1 MKRFSCAANVHDMF
15 VPRNAL
21 VTSSH
26 ELPSDTIFAEI
37 SLDVF
42 HISYHKPRRSWK
54 ISSHDTREHIS
65 SFGLVFIHSLLGF
78 AYSDSFSSEWRRI
91 FPSYHLLCV
100 LLRACKAMHH
110 YPFTSDRILC
120 TIPTY
125 YILLV
130 MHIIPLMQSWM

>member
-54 ISSHDTREHIS
+54 ISSHDTRENIS

-91 FPSYHLLCV
+91 FHRIICCV
-100 LLRACKAMHH
+100 FFCVHVRRCIIIRSLPTEFYAR
-110 YPFTSDRILC
+110 YRRI
-120 TIPTY
+120 TY
-125 YILLV
+125 Y
-130 MHIIPLMQSWM
+130 